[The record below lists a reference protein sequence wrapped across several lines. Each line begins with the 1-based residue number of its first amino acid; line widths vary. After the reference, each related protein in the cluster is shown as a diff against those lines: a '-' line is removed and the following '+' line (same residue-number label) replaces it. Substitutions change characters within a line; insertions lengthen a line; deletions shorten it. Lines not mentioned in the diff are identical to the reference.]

1 MATSEATTGSTLYP
15 VMNLMSSMANTLVG
29 STMAIVRVAKLRLT
43 GMMRYSCANSL
54 VISLTTASSTSTLIR
69 LIAGTPYCWERTRVM
84 SSSLMRPRLTRFSPS
99 LPPLVFWYS
108 RASWS
113 FCGVRSPALINIS
126 PSLTA
131 IQILTGILRT
141 DGASCV
147 SMRIL
152 EYGVTNYVPEQF
164 LSSDSWKYDYK
175 DLTDRR
181 RMC

>member
-1 MATSEATTGSTLYP
+1 
-15 VMNLMSSMANTLVG
+15 MNLMSSMANTLVG
-29 STMAIVRVAKLRLT
+29 STMAMVRVAPVRLT
-43 GMMRYSCANSL
+43 GMIRYFCATSL
-54 VISLTTASSTSTLIR
+54 GMSFTTVSSTSTLVR
-69 LIAGTPYCWERTRVM
+69 LMAGTPYCWERTRVM
-84 SSSLMRPRLTRFSPS
+84 SSSLTRPSLTRFRPS

-131 IQILTGILRT
+131 IQNLTGTVRT

-152 EYGVTNYVPEQF
+152 DYGVTNYVPEQF
-164 LSSDSWKYDYK
+164 LSSYSWKYGYK
-175 DLTDRR
+175 YLTERKWAG
-181 RMC
+181 